1 MKDRTSQG
9 LPFFMQ
15 AGSDAPRPEVQTQEA
30 GAGRTSC
37 AEASCQEHHSHPV
50 PLQGRAEI
58 AFPCEF
64 TIKAIGLQA
73 DDLAA
78 HTHSLIVKHAPDLK
92 LEQLQFRASSKGK
105 YLSVSAVI
113 NAVSREQLD
122 NIYRELNSDPR
133 ILYTL

>member
-1 MKDRTSQG
+1 MKDKTNAAESLLQSEGPGKASLSPTPAHQDCSHSSCPQHTVQG
-9 LPFFMQ
+9 
-15 AGSDAPRPEVQTQEA
+15 
-30 GAGRTSC
+30 
-37 AEASCQEHHSHPV
+37 HSHPLQ
-50 PLQGRAEI
+50 LQGRAEI

-64 TIKAIGLQA
+64 IIKAIGLQS

-78 HTHSLIVKHAPDLK
+78 HTHSLIVKHAPDLRIEH
-92 LEQLQFRASSKGK
+92 LQLRASSKGK
-105 YLSVSAVI
+105 YLSVSATI